1 MNTDT
6 TIAEVQER
14 TNASLQNATAK
25 NQYKIF
31 DYFKDHTGLLVTCV
45 SALVAIMSFV
55 LRFAVSRMNYAYL
68 EYWDIASL
76 HANTDNQN
84 ELYMVVCSMLY
95 TLSIALI
102 HGLLSRTSDT
112 FRYYNKLLST
122 MHQATKESKK
132 LVRRLQRKIRVLS
145 RDFKRLPYAA
155 KRDPAA
161 KEIQKKIEEY
171 KEISEKGTNSIQAL
185 KEPRGKLRKRVAFR
199 IAGTIILSYL
209 IGTLFLALA
218 NTTGTLVESIRS
230 SLIVAASIGSASLI
244 YFLPAYL
251 ATRCSRKQYQSE
263 NVIEKIEELI
273 SSEIPD
279 FPFEKI
285 KRNGIKSMLS
295 DKMLKAAGWLIIAV
309 TVAMLF
315 TMSVTGT
322 VSAKQQRRF
331 PIYTDGST
339 SYAIVYISDS
349 AVFMEEATE
358 KDGTLIIDTT
368 KQRIVTSEDIS
379 YDMVVFD
386 DVSVFK
392 NDDTL
397 EFDQSVFSVK
407 DVVDA
412 VESFFET
419 LKTKIQVRQ

>member
-6 TIAEVQER
+6 TIEEVQER
-14 TNASLQNATAK
+14 TNASPQDAPEK

-45 SALVAIMSFV
+45 SALVAIMSFIFH
-55 LRFAVSRMNYAYL
+55 FAVGRMNYAYL

-112 FRYYNKLLST
+112 FRFYNKLLST
-122 MHQATKESKK
+122 MHQAIKESKK
-132 LVRRLQRKIRVLS
+132 LVRRLQRKIRVMS

-161 KEIQKKIEEY
+161 KEIQKKIKEY

-185 KEPRGKLRKRVAFR
+185 KEPRGKLRRRVAFR

-218 NTTGTLVESIRS
+218 NTTGTLVESIRAS
-230 SLIVAASIGSASLI
+230 WIVAASIGSASLI
-244 YFLPAYL
+244 YFVPAYL

-285 KRNGIKSMLS
+285 VRNGIKSMLS

-309 TVAMLF
+309 TVVMLF

-349 AVFMEEATE
+349 AMFMEEATE

-379 YDMVVFD
+379 YDMIVFD
-386 DVSVFK
+386 DVSVIK

-397 EFDQSVFSVK
+397 EFDRSEFSVK

>member
-14 TNASLQNATAK
+14 TNASSQNALEK

-45 SALVAIMSFV
+45 SALVAIMSFIFH
-55 LRFAVSRMNYAYL
+55 FAVSRMNYAYL

-122 MHQATKESKK
+122 MHQAIKESKK
-132 LVRRLQRKIRVLS
+132 LVRRLQRKIRALS

-155 KRDPAA
+155 KRDPTAQ
-161 KEIQKKIEEY
+161 EIRKKIEEY

-185 KEPRGKLRKRVAFR
+185 KEPRRKLRKRVGFR

-230 SLIVAASIGSASLI
+230 SWIVVASIGSASLI

-285 KRNGIKSMLS
+285 KRNGIKPMLS
-295 DKMLKAAGWLIIAV
+295 DKMLKSAGWLIIAI
-309 TVAMLF
+309 TVVMLF
-315 TMSVTGT
+315 TMSMTGT
-322 VSAKQQRRF
+322 MSAKQQRRF

-349 AVFMEEATE
+349 AVFIEEAIE

-386 DVSVFK
+386 DVSVIK

-397 EFDQSVFSVK
+397 EFDRSEFSVK